1 MWWIVS
7 GHLGAMWRWA
17 NSQLEAIEAYSS
29 LLSPAELEASTP
41 TAIVAADSG
50 QGSFPSIDSTVIE
63 GTAGDPFETVVTADN
78 LADYGG
84 GGDDGGTDTGG
95 GSFEAR
101 EEEEFQEAFQRG
113 LRTQFPTGQ
122 FDRMQGTTAG
132 RTLQREFNPYQAAF
146 FGQELALGARDPKP
160 FAGTEEPGAFERFVT
175 SQPVGSLRGRVGQ
188 SWRDI
193 QRSAAK
199 SPNDPGVAQF
209 INPEGISQANILRGV
224 ARQQFVDRYGDYLG
238 NIFAPK
244 PLRSA
249 ELLGRFR
256 GQRGTTGGHESY
268 LAWLAQ
274 RFGTGNPAGTG

>member
-1 MWWIVS
+1 MQEWTVTYLDMDGRRVS
-7 GHLGAMWRWA
+7 VVVPA
-17 NSQLEAIEAYSS
+17 NTLNDAIEKIRYSLSTQASQFTGAAYDKQKDVNVPRYIE
-29 LLSPAELEASTP
+29 PA
-41 TAIVAADSG
+41 
-50 QGSFPSIDSTVIE
+50 
-63 GTAGDPFETVVTADN
+63 AGLGGEFFDEPFKAT
-78 LADYGG
+78 
-84 GGDDGGTDTGG
+84 
-95 GSFEAR
+95 
-101 EEEEFQEAFQRG
+101 EEEQFQEAFQRG